1 MNISSVIIK
10 TRSTYFNKIVEILT
24 NSNLCEVHASENQ
37 KIVITL
43 EGKNTEEEIN
53 KLKQIEKMEGVVS
66 AEMVYAY
73 SEDELEKERNK
84 IEQAT
89 QVPEWLNN
97 ENIKAEQIKYKGD
110 LRSKT

>member
-10 TRSTYFNKIVEILT
+10 TSSAQFQNIIDTLSS
-24 NSNLCEVHASENQ
+24 SNLCEVHASENQ

-43 EGKNTEEEIN
+43 EGKDTEEEVN
-53 KLKQIEKMEGVVS
+53 KLKQIEKMEGVIS

-89 QVPEWLNN
+89 QVPEWLNDN
-97 ENIKAEQIKYKGD
+97 NIKAEQIKYKGD
-110 LRSKT
+110 LRSKI